1 MEDDLINT
9 SSPIL
14 SKSVHQ
20 SLGGGAVADVLLWK
34 RWSISAFLLVI
45 SSIIWLLFE
54 RVGYNLLSLVANV
67 LLLLLFILFFWAKS
81 ASLLNRPLPPLPNM
95 EVSDDFIGKASEVAQ
110 VWVNRVLGVAHDIAL
125 GGDYK
130 YLFFKD
136 LALLLLGC
144 VQFVACFF
152 VGNVFNFLSLVY
164 MGVLFSLSIPVL
176 YNKYQDTID
185 VKLSLT
191 HRVLSEQYRKLDE
204 KFLSKIP
211 KPSKEKKTQ

>member
-1 MEDDLINT
+1 MEDDLLNT

-14 SKSVHQ
+14 PKSVYQ
-20 SLGGGAVADVLLWK
+20 SLGGGGGAVADVLLWK
-34 RWSISAFLLVI
+34 RWSTSAFLLVI
-45 SSIIWLLFE
+45 SSVIWLLFE

-130 YLFFKD
+130 LFFK
-136 LALLLLGC
+136 
-144 VQFVACFF
+144 VASSLWLVSF
-152 VGNVFNFLSLVY
+152 VGNVFNFLTLVY

-176 YNKYQDTID
+176 YSKYQDTVD
-185 VKLSLT
+185 DKLSLT